1 MWFGVMHH
9 RSEDGDPAFGSGT
22 GAIRVR
28 GRDVEPA
35 DVGEHVVVVAYEPR
49 RLFKVAT
56 PLTELPVVLTFLRAA
71 SDGGRNVCPPRCG
84 CCGAALEVPPVD
96 EEAIGCAS
104 A

>member
-9 RSEDGDPAFGSGT
+9 RSRDGDPAFGTGT

-35 DVGEHVVVVAYEPR
+35 SVDEHVVVVAYEPR

-71 SDGGRNVCPPRCG
+71 SDGGRNVGPPRCG
-84 CCGAALEVPPVD
+84 CCGEPFEVPPVD
-96 EEAIGCAS
+96 EEKPACAS

>member
-28 GRDVEPA
+28 GRDVEPGE
-35 DVGEHVVVVAYEPR
+35 VGEHVVVVAYEPR

-56 PLTELPVVLTFLRAA
+56 PLSELPVVLAFLRAA
-71 SDGGRNVCPPRCG
+71 SDSGRNVRPPRCG
-84 CCGAALEVPPVD
+84 CCGEPLAVPPVD
-96 EEAIGCAS
+96 DEEAACAS
-104 A
+104 V